1 LNKRNTGDNDKNKIM
16 IHQTR
21 QHFIETKLKF
31 KWEKAP
37 TFYILPKKE
46 AEWDSENNDPID
58 FRR

>member
-1 LNKRNTGDNDKNKIM
+1 M

-46 AEWDSENNDPID
+46 EEWNSENNEPID

>member
-1 LNKRNTGDNDKNKIM
+1 M

-21 QHFIETKLKF
+21 QHLIETKLKF
-31 KWEKAP
+31 KWGKAP

-46 AEWDSENNDPID
+46 AEWDSENNEPID